1 MTPKALAARHDKEKE
16 TPMGNAF
23 NKALALESIGEI
35 GAFDAKT
42 ATYSGVTHDALVNYA
57 KTVAYKVFH
66 NIKLGHV
73 MSDKEDPLTVDGV
86 SAKDVWAPHFGPAVC
101 QGKKCGSTDGISHSP
116 ECIVEAAEIQGWSDA
131 PEAIAAKM
139 SILRA
144 EIKAIGAAAA
154 AATKPTQ
161 PTYSYSTDDEI
172 YHGEFDSPDAAAAE
186 AFYDDPELEAV
197 SVGENRKHTAHF
209 YVSADRILE
218 DVTERAYDEC
228 REASE
233 DWLDGVMHNV
243 DLKAELERLVGDWLQ
258 AQEPPN
264 FWRVASTRQITRA
277 EMVAAGKLDND
288 AA

>member
-1 MTPKALAARHDKEKE
+1 MLDINTLRFEVQL
-16 TPMGNAF
+16 
-23 NKALALESIGEI
+23 NKMDNSQ
-35 GAFDAKT
+35 
-42 ATYSGVTHDALVNYA
+42 LVLSPL
-57 KTVAYKVFH
+57 VA
-66 NIKLGHV
+66 
-73 MSDKEDPLTVDGV
+73 EDLLDR
-86 SAKDVWAPHFGPAVC
+86 
-101 QGKKCGSTDGISHSP
+101 I
-116 ECIVEAAEIQGWSDA
+116 EAAEKERDA
-131 PEAIAAKM
+131 LRVELEKERKEHSYTQHAAEAKQVDR
-139 SILRA
+139 LRA
-144 EIKAIGAAAA
+144 KIKAIGAAAA
-154 AATKPTQ
+154 PADEPTA

-228 REASE
+228 GEASE

-264 FWRVASTRQITRA
+264 FWRVANTRQITRA
-277 EMVAAGKLDND
+277 EMVAAGKLDTD